1 MFQRC
6 LICTDFSDGLQR
18 LIHFVPALAAGG
30 FTQIVFAHTVP
41 LWEEGDV
48 PRVDQEKIDAA
59 QARLKMAATDTPPG
73 VEIIIDVRSGKPAEI
88 IPKLLE
94 QYHSDL
100 ILMGTPTRSLMQET
114 VFGSTTQSLAR
125 NTKTPLLIL
134 RPQLVSVYREEEL
147 NLRCQHLWRSL
158 LIPYNGSQSAD
169 YLVERVKELI
179 AGDPEH
185 SLIECHLVWVV
196 TGGGRRSEQDNYQ
209 YQMATEKLAKVK
221 ANLAATGV
229 VVKTVV
235 RTGDPMQELM
245 AVAMEVDIS
254 AIAIA
259 YRSRGALLDWT
270 SPSFA
275 NEVLRNSWFPVLFF
289 SPKDSN

>member
-30 FTQIVFAHTVP
+30 FTQIVFVHTVP

-48 PRVDQEKIDAA
+48 PRVDQERIEAA
-59 QARLKMAATDTPPG
+59 QARLQGVVNHAPPG
-73 VEIIIDVRSGKPAEI
+73 VEVIVEVRSGKAAEM

-100 ILMGTPTRSLMQET
+100 ILMGTPTRSLVQET
-114 VFGSTTQSLAR
+114 VFGSTTQSLTR
-125 NTKTPLLIL
+125 NTKSPLLIL
-134 RPQLVSVYREEEL
+134 RPQLVAVYREEEL

-158 LIPYNGSQSAD
+158 LIPYNGGPSAD
-169 YLVERVKELI
+169 YLIDRVKGLI
-179 AGDPEH
+179 AKDPDH
-185 SLIECHLVWVV
+185 SLTQCHLVWVV
-196 TGGGRRSEQDNYQ
+196 TGGGRRTEQDGHQ
-209 YQMATEKLAKVK
+209 YQMAEEKLAAVK
-221 ANLAATGV
+221 TDLAAMGV
-229 VVKTVV
+229 AVETVV
-235 RTGDPMQELM
+235 RTGDPLQEIM
-245 AVAMEVDIS
+245 TVAMEMDIS

-289 SPKDSN
+289 SPKE

>member
-59 QARLKMAATDTPPG
+59 QARLKAATDNAPPG
-73 VEIIIDVRSGKPAEI
+73 VEIIVEVRSGKPTET

-100 ILMGTPTRSLMQET
+100 ILTGTPTRSLMRET
-114 VFGSTTQSLAR
+114 VFGSTTQGLAR

-147 NLRCQHLWRSL
+147 NLRCQHLWHSL

-179 AGDPEH
+179 AGDSGH
-185 SLIECHLVWVV
+185 SLTQCYLVWVV
-196 TGGGRRSEQDNYQ
+196 TSSGRRAEQDNYQ
-209 YQMATEKLAKVK
+209 YQMAEEKLAKVK
-221 ANLAATGV
+221 ADLAATGV
-229 VVKTVV
+229 AVETVI
-235 RTGDPMQELM
+235 RTGDPMRELM
-245 AVAMEVDIS
+245 TVAMEVDIS

-259 YRSRGALLDWT
+259 YQSRGALLDWT
-270 SPSFA
+270 APSFA

-289 SPKDSN
+289 SPKD

>member
-30 FTQIVFAHTVP
+30 LTQVVFAHIVP
-41 LWEEGDV
+41 LWQEGDM

-59 QARLKMAATDTPPG
+59 QARLKIAMEHAPAG
-73 VEIIIDVRSGKPAEI
+73 VEIFVEVRSGKAAEV
-88 IPKLLE
+88 IPKLIE
-94 QYHSDL
+94 QYHINL
-100 ILMGTPTRSLMQET
+100 VLMGTPTRSLMQET

-147 NLRCQHLWRSL
+147 NLRCQHLWRNL

-169 YLVERVKELI
+169 YLVERVKTLI
-179 AGDPEH
+179 AGDPDH
-185 SLIECHLVWVV
+185 TLMGCHLVWVV
-196 TGGGRRSEQDNYQ
+196 TGGGRRAEQDGYQ
-209 YQMATEKLAKVK
+209 HQMATEKLAKVK
-221 ANLAATGV
+221 ADLAATGV
-229 VVKTVV
+229 AVEAIV
-235 RTGDPMQELM
+235 RTGDPLRELM
-245 AVAMEVDIS
+245 TVAMDVDIS

-259 YRSRGALLDWT
+259 YKSRGALLDWT
-270 SPSFA
+270 APTFA
-275 NEVLRNSWFPVLFF
+275 NEVLRNSGFPVLFF
-289 SPKDSN
+289 SPKE